1 MTQQEFGVDAIREIV
16 NVLLLRGNI
25 GREGAGPCPI
35 RGHSNVQGNRTCG
48 IDHRPAEAW
57 LARLDA
63 ACGITSP
70 RAHGLDTVQTIK
82 AMQRGDVKVFLGMG
96 GNFALATPDTA
107 LCIRGASP
115 LRADGPRQ
123 HQAEPQPPGPRPGGP
138 DPAVPGAD
146 GKRHQR
152 SGLQQVTVEDSM
164 SMVHLSVGMNHPA
177 SPQLLS
183 EPAIIAGIAQATLP
197 DSRTPWEEYV
207 ADYDLIRDKM
217 AEAIAGFEGCN
228 RRVRQPLGFRL
239 RQPARELVFL
249 TDTGRGE
256 LLRRAVARRGPA
268 AGQAGV
274 DDDAVARPVQYDDL
288 LRQRPLPGSQE
299 PADAAVA

>member
-1 MTQQEFGVDAIREIV
+1 MDTIREIV

-82 AMQRGDVKVFLGMG
+82 AMHRGDVKVFLGMG

-107 LCIRGASP
+107 LHVRGAPP
-115 LRADGPRQ
+115 LRADRPCQ
-123 HQAEPQPPGPRPGGP
+123 HEAQSQPPGARPGGA
-138 DPAVPGAD
+138 DPAVPGAH
-146 GKRHQR
+146 GKRRPAFGPAAGHR
-152 SGLQQVTVEDSM
+152 RGLDEHGPPVRGHERARLAAAALGTGHHRRDR
-164 SMVHLSVGMNHPA
+164 P
-177 SPQLLS
+177 
-183 EPAIIAGIAQATLP
+183 ATLP
-197 DSRTPWEEYV
+197 ESNTPWEEYV
-207 ADYDLIRDKM
+207 ADYDRIRDKM
-217 AEAIAGFEGCN
+217 ADAIEGFEDCN

-239 RQPARELVFL
+239 QAAGPR
-249 TDTGRGE
+249 TGVPDRHGPRE
-256 LLRRAVARRGPA
+256 LLRAPRCPTSSRRPA
-268 AGQAGV
+268 GWC
-274 DDDAVARPVQYDDL
+274 
-288 LRQRPLPGSQE
+288 
-299 PADAAVA
+299 